1 MPYEMHNRGEEGMIG
16 YALRLKPTGDLFGWR
31 FHNFSAYPEQAPILF
46 DTVKAAKCCLTAHE
60 TRISNPSG
68 GFAYSGKILIGNTKY
83 LRTDFEV
90 VEFEV
95 LLTELSTQTCERKK

>member
-31 FHNFSAYPEQAPILF
+31 FHNFTAYPYQAPILF
-46 DTVKAAKCCLTAHE
+46 ETVRSARCCLTAQE
-60 TRISNPSG
+60 IKAYPPSG
-68 GFAYSGKILIGNTKY
+68 GYIYTGDVLIGKTKY